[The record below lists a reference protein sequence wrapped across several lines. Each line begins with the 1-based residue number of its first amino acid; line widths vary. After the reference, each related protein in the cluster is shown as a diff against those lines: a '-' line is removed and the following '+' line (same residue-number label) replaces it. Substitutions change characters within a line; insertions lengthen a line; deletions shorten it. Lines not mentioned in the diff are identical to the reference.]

1 MSFLVLI
8 SGVAR
13 VYFFIVHKICILNL
27 YFHRLK
33 KYLFKALVEFE
44 SSLALQGCAMIPIYT
59 LPWCHRE
66 RNLDNGHLYMQILK
80 YP

>member
-44 SSLALQGCAMIPIYT
+44 SFSSSAGLCHDPDLHFAMVP
-59 LPWCHRE
+59 
-66 RNLDNGHLYMQILK
+66 
-80 YP
+80 